1 MTKKTPTATFC
12 ITGALEKYKRIDA
25 IVEIHN
31 KTNARFVSTV
41 SSQTDYLIS
50 SRKDTNK
57 AKRARSF
64 GTKVIDEAEMIAF
77 IKAGK
82 FPVRSLNWYLT
93 GTLVP
98 ILFMYGTRK
107 KIMSYLLI
115 KE

>member
-1 MTKKTPTATFC
+1 MTKKTPTTTFC

-31 KTNARFVSTV
+31 KTNARFVSGV

-64 GTKVIDEAEMIAF
+64 GTRVIDEAEMMSF

-82 FPVRSLNWYLT
+82 FPVRSLN
-93 GTLVP
+93 
-98 ILFMYGTRK
+98 
-107 KIMSYLLI
+107 
-115 KE
+115 

>member
-1 MTKKTPTATFC
+1 MTKKTPITTFC

-64 GTKVIDEAEMIAF
+64 GTKVIDEAEMITF

-82 FPVRSLNWYLT
+82 FPVRSLN
-93 GTLVP
+93 
-98 ILFMYGTRK
+98 
-107 KIMSYLLI
+107 
-115 KE
+115 

>member
-1 MTKKTPTATFC
+1 MSKNKKGNKMTKKTPTATFC

-57 AKRARSF
+57 AKRAKSF
-64 GTKVIDEAEMIAF
+64 GTKVIDEAEMMTF

-82 FPVRSLNWYLT
+82 FPVRSLN
-93 GTLVP
+93 
-98 ILFMYGTRK
+98 
-107 KIMSYLLI
+107 
-115 KE
+115 